1 MWSDVRDRTLVQG
14 PPPLPGLVF
23 GQPPV
28 ANTPPPGLGIGH
40 DHVPTQA
47 RRQALL
53 ALPPPPLGVTKE
65 PRRGA
70 QQQGP

>member
-53 ALPPPPLGVTKE
+53 ALPPPLGRDKGTLS
-65 PRRGA
+65 GA
-70 QQQGP
+70 HQQGP